1 LNPTFLIATSS
12 YWMPTARLGIAFS
25 QTGAEI
31 DAICP
36 ARHVIRKAAELRNA
50 YSYKALS
57 PLESLRAAI
66 LSSQPDLIVTADDL
80 TTQHLI
86 DLHAQERANG
96 NSGSVICELIERSIG
111 PQESFAFMTAR
122 AHFMEV
128 AKEEGVRIPKTALIK
143 DRGDLEAW
151 ATESAFPIVLK
162 ADGSSSGEGTKIV
175 QSLPQAELALKSL
188 QEPVELIRVV
198 KRAIVNHDLRSV
210 RAKLQHR
217 RATVI
222 AQEYIPGRDATTL
235 VACWK
240 GQLLGALHFEVVEK
254 QYKLG
259 PASVMRLTENP
270 EIEMFAC
277 KIVSRLKLS
286 GLHGFDF
293 LLEEQTGL
301 PHMIELNPRATQVGH
316 LTLGK
321 GRDLPGALFAAVTGT
336 PPREAPRLTD
346 SSTIALFPQESIR
359 DPNSS
364 FLKTG
369 FHDIPSNEPELI
381 RACLHQAHKGATQHL
396 VETYSRIFST
406 GRHPLL

>member
-1 LNPTFLIATSS
+1 MNPTFLIATSS

-25 QTGAEI
+25 QAGAQI

-36 ARHVIRKAAELRNA
+36 TRHVIRKAAELRNA
-50 YSYKALS
+50 YTYKALS
-57 PLESLRAAI
+57 PLTSVRDAI
-66 LSSQPDLIVTADDL
+66 SSSQPDLLVSADDL

-86 DLHAQERANG
+86 DLHAQERTKG
-96 NSGSVICELIERSIG
+96 NSRSVICELIERSLG
-111 PQESFAFMTAR
+111 PQESFSFMTAR
-122 AHFMEV
+122 ARFMEV
-128 AKEEGVRIPKTALIK
+128 AKEEGVRVPKTGVIK
-143 DRGDLEAW
+143 DQADLAAW
-151 ATESAFPIVLK
+151 AAESGFPVVLK
-162 ADGSSSGEGTKIV
+162 VDGSSSGEGTKIV
-175 QSLPQAELALKSL
+175 QSLPQAERALKSL
-188 QEPVELIRVV
+188 QAPVELIRVV
-198 KRAIVNHDLRSV
+198 KRAIVNRDLRSV
-210 RAKLQHR
+210 RPKLQHH
-217 RATVI
+217 RATVN
-222 AQEYIPGRDATTL
+222 AQKYVPGRDATTL

-240 GQLLGALHFEVVEK
+240 GKVLGALHFEVVEK

-259 PASVMRLTENP
+259 PASVMHLTENP
-270 EIEMFAC
+270 EIEIFVA

-301 PHMIELNPRATQVGH
+301 PYMIEFNPRATQVGH

-336 PPREAPRLTD
+336 LPREAPKLTE

-359 DPNSS
+359 DPNSP

-369 FHDIPSNEPELI
+369 YHDIPSNEPELI
-381 RACLHQAHKGATQHL
+381 RACLRQAHKGATQHL

>member
-1 LNPTFLIATSS
+1 
-12 YWMPTARLGIAFS
+12 MPTARLGIAFS
-25 QTGAEI
+25 QTGAQI

-50 YSYKALS
+50 YTYKALS
-57 PLESLRAAI
+57 PLASLRDAI
-66 LSSQPDLIVTADDL
+66 SSSQPDLLVSADDL

-86 DLHAQERANG
+86 DLHAEERAKG
-96 NSGSVICELIERSIG
+96 NSGSSICALIERSLG
-111 PQESFAFMTAR
+111 PQESFPFMIAR
-122 AHFMEV
+122 ARFMEI
-128 AKEEGVRIPKTALIK
+128 AYEEGVRTPKTGVIK
-143 DRGDLEAW
+143 DQGDLEAW
-151 ATESAFPIVLK
+151 AAESGFPVVLK

-175 QSLPQAELALKSL
+175 QSLAQAERALKSL

-198 KRAIVNHDLRSV
+198 KRAIVNRDLRSV
-210 RAKLQHR
+210 RPKLQHR
-217 RATVI
+217 RTTVN
-222 AQEYIPGRDATTL
+222 AQKYIPGRDATTL
-235 VACWK
+235 VSCWK
-240 GQLLGALHFEVVEK
+240 GNVLGALHFEVVEK

-259 PASVMRLTENP
+259 PASVMRLIENP
-270 EIEMFAC
+270 EIEMFVG
-277 KIVSRLKLS
+277 KIARRLKLS

-301 PHMIELNPRATQVGH
+301 PYMIELNPRATQVGH

-359 DPNSS
+359 DPDSP

-369 FHDIPSNEPELI
+369 YHDIPSNEPELI
-381 RACLHQAHKGATQHL
+381 RACLRQAHKGATQHL
-396 VETYSRIFST
+396 VGAYYRIFSAD
-406 GRHPLL
+406 RHWLW

>member
-1 LNPTFLIATSS
+1 
-12 YWMPTARLGIAFS
+12 MPTARLGIAFS
-25 QTGAEI
+25 HAGAQI

-50 YSYKALS
+50 YTYKALS

-66 LSSQPDLIVTADDL
+66 SSSQPDLIVSADDL

-86 DLHAQERANG
+86 DLHALEKTNG

-111 PQESFAFMTAR
+111 PHGSFSFMTAR
-122 AHFMEV
+122 ARFMEL
-128 AKEEGVRIPKTALIK
+128 ANEEGVRIPKTGAIRDLA
-143 DRGDLEAW
+143 DLEAW
-151 ATESAFPIVLK
+151 AAESGFPIVLK

-175 QSLPQAELALKSL
+175 QSLPQAEHALKSL

-198 KRAIVNHDLRSV
+198 KRAVVNRDLRSV

-217 RATVI
+217 RAAVI
-222 AQEYIPGRDATTL
+222 AQKYIPGRDATTL

-240 GQLLGALHFEVVEK
+240 GAVLGALHFEVVEK

-259 PASVMRLTENP
+259 PASVMRLIENP
-270 EIEMFAC
+270 EIEWFVA
-277 KIVSRLKLS
+277 KIVGRLKLS

-293 LLEEQTGL
+293 LLDEQTGL
-301 PHMIELNPRATQVGH
+301 PYMIEFNPRATQVGH
-316 LTLGK
+316 ITLGK
-321 GRDLPGALFAAVTGT
+321 ERDLPGALFAAVTGT
-336 PPREAPRLTD
+336 TPRKAPKLTD

-359 DPNSS
+359 DPDSS

-369 FHDIPSNEPELI
+369 YHDIPSNEPELM
-381 RACLHQAHKGATQHL
+381 RACLRQAHKGATQHL
-396 VETYSRIFST
+396 VGVYYRLFSAD
-406 GRHPLL
+406 RHWLW